1 MGVRRQAA
9 NGRRRGGA
17 GDRRGF
23 QDGGGCVSAAVSPSV
38 RPPGRRAGREAAPPA
53 AAMKGKER
61 SPAKAKRSRGGG
73 GGEDSASSSSSARG
87 ERSSKKPSGSG
98 GGGGSNGGKAAA
110 AAASNDNN
118 SGSSR
123 RGPHP
128 DKAARAGSREYE
140 SGAAAA
146 ATGGGGGRHSY
157 GGKSAEP
164 SRSSSSRG
172 GESRAA
178 VAAQSSSSS
187 ETGGGGEYKTLKI
200 SELGSALSDEAVE
213 DGLFHEFKRFG
224 DVSVKIS
231 RLPPGTG
238 AADERVAFV
247 NFRRPEDARAAKHA
261 RGRLVLYD
269 RPLKIEA
276 VYVGSG
282 GGSSRRR
289 SSRSP
294 ALLDKESP
302 YGTAAVGLAAAAA
315 AVRHP
320 AAGATQ
326 RALSP
331 AGSGGA
337 LGYRDYR
344 LQQLALGRLPPP
356 PPLPR
361 ELERERDYGGFYEA
375 RVRPAY
381 GLERVASVAAAG
393 GFRGGGGGA
402 GAAGEEEISPE
413 DDQRANRTLFLGNLD
428 ITVSETDLRR
438 AFDRFGVITEVDIKR
453 PGRGQTSTYGF
464 LKFEN
469 LDMAHRAKL
478 AMSGKVLLRNPI
490 KIGYGKATPT
500 TRLWVGGLGPWV
512 PLAALARE
520 FDRFGT
526 IRTIDYRKGD
536 SWAYIQYESLDAAQA
551 ACTHMR
557 GFPLGGPDRRLRV
570 DFADTEHRY
579 QQPYLQPLPLPP
591 PAHYELVAEAAAF
604 GAHRGA
610 PPDPLRGARDRTP
623 PLLYR
628 DRDRDLYPETEWVPP
643 PPPVR
648 DRSNRAAAYDPL
660 ESLERR
666 RDGWSLERDRGEREL
681 GSSRD
686 QPRKRR
692 LAEDGGRH
700 LDRSPD
706 SERSSSSRKRHCLT
720 TTTPPD
726 RSPELVGGRERYSSD
741 PERSS
746 SRLLL
751 LERPS
756 PIRESRRGSL
766 ERGQNEKRDRKN
778 SAERERKHRT
788 SAAATAQE
796 CKSPAKKDERAAEGG
811 GGGSRLKPPPQKQQQ
826 DGASQAGGAPK
837 LCLAWQGML
846 LLKNSNF
853 PSNMH
858 LLQGDLGVASSLLV
872 EGATGGKVAQL
883 KITQR
888 LRLDQPKLD
897 EVNRRIKVAGP
908 NGYAILLAVPGTS
921 DNRSAAGAGEAATT
935 STQRPLRNLVSY
947 LKQKQAAGVISL
959 PVGGNK
965 DKENSGV
972 LHAFPP
978 CDFSQQFL
986 DSTAKALAKSE
997 DDYLVMII
1005 VRGAS

>member
-1 MGVRRQAA
+1 
-9 NGRRRGGA
+9 
-17 GDRRGF
+17 
-23 QDGGGCVSAAVSPSV
+23 
-38 RPPGRRAGREAAPPA
+38 
-53 AAMKGKER
+53 MKGKER
-61 SPAKAKRSRGGG
+61 SPAKAKRSRGG
-73 GGEDSASSSSSARG
+73 EDSSSARS
-87 ERSSKKPSGSG
+87 ERSSKKPSNGGGKSASGGGSGEG
-98 GGGGSNGGKAAA
+98 GGGGS
-110 AAASNDNN
+110 
-118 SGSSR
+118 SR
-123 RGPHP
+123 RSLHLE
-128 DKAARAGSREYE
+128 KASRASSREYD
-140 SGAAAA
+140 S
-146 ATGGGGGRHSY
+146 ATVGSSGGGGSSSRHGYSNSSSS
-157 GGKSAEP
+157 KNAE
-164 SRSSSSRG
+164 SSSRG
-172 GESRAA
+172 SR
-178 VAAQSSSSS
+178 
-187 ETGGGGEYKTLKI
+187 GGGGDSRAPPSDSGSSSEYKTLKI
-200 SELGSALSDEAVE
+200 SELGSALSDEAIE

-238 AADERVAFV
+238 AGDERVAFV

-276 VYVGSG
+276 VYVGSSSG
-282 GGSSRRR
+282 GGSGRRR
-289 SSRSP
+289 ASRSP

-302 YGTAAVGLAAAAA
+302 YGAAAVGVAGAAPAAI
-315 AVRHP
+315 RHP
-320 AAGATQ
+320 STGATQ

-331 AGSGGA
+331 AGGGA
-337 LGYRDYR
+337 GLGYRDFR
-344 LQQLALGRLPPP
+344 LQQLALGRLPPPP

-361 ELERERDYGGFYEA
+361 ELERERDYGGFYD

-381 GLERVASVAAAG
+381 SLDRVAGVAAAA
-393 GFRGGGGGA
+393 FRGVGGTGTA
-402 GAAGEEEISPE
+402 SEEEISPE

-428 ITVSETDLRR
+428 ISVTESDLRR
-438 AFDRFGVITEVDIKR
+438 GFDRFGVITEVDIKR
-453 PGRGQTSTYGF
+453 SSRGQTSTYGF

-469 LDMAHRAKL
+469 LDMAHRAKI

-551 ACTHMR
+551 ACSHMR
-557 GFPLGGPDRRLRV
+557 GFPLGGQDRRLRV

-579 QQPYLQPLPLPP
+579 QQPYLQTLPLPP
-591 PAHYELVAEAAAF
+591 PPHYDLVAETSAF

-610 PPDPLRGARDRTP
+610 PSDPLRGARDRTP
-623 PLLYR
+623 PLVYG

-648 DRSNRAAAYDPL
+648 DRGSRATVYDTL

-666 RDGWSLERDRGEREL
+666 RDGWSLERTRGEREL
-681 GSSRD
+681 VISSRD
-686 QPRKRR
+686 LPRKRR
-692 LAEDGGRH
+692 LVEDGGRH

-706 SERSSSSRKRHCLT
+706 SERSSSSRKRHC
-720 TTTPPD
+720 PAAASPQD
-726 RSPELVGGRERYSSD
+726 RSPEPSMGRDRYSSD
-741 PERSS
+741 AERPT

-756 PIRESRRGSL
+756 PIREPRRGSL
-766 ERGQNEKRDRKN
+766 ERSQSEKRDRK
-778 SAERERKHRT
+778 SSERERKHRT
-788 SAAATAQE
+788 LTTATTQE
-796 CKSPAKKDERAAEGG
+796 CKSPAKKDEHASEGSS

-826 DGASQAGGAPK
+826 QDGTSKSGSSPK

-858 LLQGDLGVASSLLV
+858 LLQGDLSVASSLLV

-897 EVNRRIKVAGP
+897 EVTRRIKVAGP
-908 NGYAILLAVPGTS
+908 NGYAILLAVPGTT
-921 DNRSAAGAGEAATT
+921 DNRASSGAGEANTT

>member
-1 MGVRRQAA
+1 
-9 NGRRRGGA
+9 
-17 GDRRGF
+17 
-23 QDGGGCVSAAVSPSV
+23 
-38 RPPGRRAGREAAPPA
+38 
-53 AAMKGKER
+53 MKGKER

-73 GGEDSASSSSSARG
+73 EDSASSSSSARG
-87 ERSSKKPSGSG
+87 DRSGKKPSGSG
-98 GGGGSNGGKAAA
+98 GSNGSGGKAAA
-110 AAASNDNN
+110 AAASAESN

-128 DKAARAGSREYE
+128 DKAGRAGSREYE
-140 SGAAAA
+140 AGAAAA
-146 ATGGGGGRHSY
+146 GGGGSRHGYSSSS
-157 GGKSAEP
+157 KTAEP

-172 GESRAA
+172 GGGESRAP
-178 VAAQSSSSS
+178 AAAPSSSSSSS
-187 ETGGGGEYKTLKI
+187 EPGAGGEYKTLKI
-200 SELGSALSDEAVE
+200 SELGSVLSDEAVE

-276 VYVGSG
+276 VYVGG

-302 YGTAAVGLAAAAA
+302 YGTTAVGVAAAAAA

-320 AAGATQ
+320 PAGATQ

-381 GLERVASVAAAG
+381 GLERVAGVAAAG

-428 ITVSETDLRR
+428 ITVSESDLRR

-579 QQPYLQPLPLPP
+579 QQPYLQPLALPP

-681 GSSRD
+681 GSSSRD

-706 SERSSSSRKRHCLT
+706 SERSSSSRKRHCLAT
-720 TTTPPD
+720 TSPPD

-741 PERSS
+741 AERS

-778 SAERERKHRT
+778 SAERERKHRA
-788 SAAATAQE
+788 SAAAAAQE
-796 CKSPAKKDERAAEGG
+796 CKSPAKKDERATEGG
-811 GGGSRLKPPPQKQQQ
+811 GGGSRLKPPAQKQQQ

-858 LLQGDLGVASSLLV
+858 LLQGDLSVASSLLV

-897 EVNRRIKVAGP
+897 EVTRRIKVAGP

-921 DNRSAAGAGEAATT
+921 DSRSSSGASEAATT

>member
-1 MGVRRQAA
+1 
-9 NGRRRGGA
+9 
-17 GDRRGF
+17 
-23 QDGGGCVSAAVSPSV
+23 
-38 RPPGRRAGREAAPPA
+38 
-53 AAMKGKER
+53 MKGKER
-61 SPAKAKRSRGGG
+61 SPAKAKRSRGG
-73 GGEDSASSSSSARG
+73 EDSASSSSSSRG
-87 ERSSKKPSGSG
+87 SKKPSGSSGSGSGG

-110 AAASNDNN
+110 SGESS
-118 SGSSR
+118 SGSGR
-123 RGPHP
+123 RGAHA
-128 DKAARAGSREYE
+128 DKGGRSGSREYE
-140 SGAAAA
+140 SGGAA
-146 ATGGGGGRHSY
+146 GGGGRHGYS
-157 GGKSAEP
+157 GKTSEAT
-164 SRSSSSRG
+164 RSSR
-172 GESRAA
+172 ESRAA
-178 VAAQSSSSS
+178 AASSSSSSSS
-187 ETGGGGEYKTLKI
+187 EPGEYKTLKI

-231 RLPPGTG
+231 RVPPGPG
-238 AADERVAFV
+238 GIDERVAFV

-276 VYVGSG
+276 VYVSG
-282 GGSSRRR
+282 GRRR

-294 ALLDKESP
+294 ALLDKEAP
-302 YGTAAVGLAAAAA
+302 YGAAAAAVGAVAA

-320 AAGATQ
+320 PAGAAQ

-331 AGSGGA
+331 AGGGGA

-344 LQQLALGRLPPP
+344 LQQLALGRLPPPP

-393 GFRGGGGGA
+393 GFRGGGGGGGA

-428 ITVSETDLRR
+428 ITVSESDLRR

-628 DRDRDLYPETEWVPP
+628 DRDRDLYPEAEWVPP

-660 ESLERR
+660 DSLERR
-666 RDGWSLERDRGEREL
+666 RDGWSLERDRGDREL
-681 GSSRD
+681 GSSSRD

-692 LAEDGGRH
+692 LVEDGGRH

-706 SERSSSSRKRHCLT
+706 SERSSSSRKRHCLAT
-720 TTTPPD
+720 SSPLD
-726 RSPELVGGRERYSSD
+726 RSPELLGGRERYSSD

-746 SRLLL
+746 RLLL

-756 PIRESRRGSL
+756 PVRESRRGSL

-778 SAERERKHRT
+778 SAERERKHRG
-788 SAAATAQE
+788 AAAPE
-796 CKSPAKKDERAAEGG
+796 GKSLAKKEERAAEGAG

-826 DGASQAGGAPK
+826 AGTAQAGAAPK

-908 NGYAILLAVPGTS
+908 NGYAILLAVPG
-921 DNRSAAGAGEAATT
+921 AAGATEAATT